1 MELVEDLLGTIQV
14 CRHLYVLYCSIKV
27 KGFSTVRPSF
37 VSQIVNSKLRGKTRI
52 IRYGYCYED
61 HTSCFV
67 IYSSAKCNILFQGI
81 NRFEFQLETPMV
93 LFCLDFSCSSHD
105 TFSFLVGY
113 F

>member
-1 MELVEDLLGTIQV
+1 MQ
-14 CRHLYVLYCSIKV
+14 VLYCSIKV
-27 KGFSTVRPSF
+27 KGFSTVQPSF

-52 IRYGYCYED
+52 IRYGHCYED

-67 IYSSAKCNILFQGI
+67 IYSSAKRNILFQGI